1 MPPRALWLTGGMAVL
16 ASVVVWRERVML
28 DAAYE
33 RWRYP
38 PAPSPGALARP
49 IEDAY
54 ERERARQSRALY
66 DQVMNDLSEARKEG
80 FAVDALKARADAA
93 ISLAEGPYRREAL
106 EELSRVELSIP
117 RRGVQYIP
125 LYPESKPAAVK
136 GRTRKAG
143 KARREKRP

>member
-1 MPPRALWLTGGMAVL
+1 MPLRALWLAGGMAVL
-16 ASVVVWRERVML
+16 ASVVVWRERPVL

-49 IEDAY
+49 IEAAY
-54 ERERARQSRALY
+54 ERERARRSMALYGQVMSELSRAK
-66 DQVMNDLSEARKEG
+66 KEG
-80 FAVDALKARADAA
+80 FAVEGLKARADAA
-93 ISLAEGPYRREAL
+93 ISLAGGPYRREAL
-106 EELSRVELSIP
+106 DELSRVELSIP

-125 LYPESKPAAVK
+125 LYPERKPAAAK

-143 KARREKRP
+143 KARRGRP

>member
-1 MPPRALWLTGGMAVL
+1 
-16 ASVVVWRERVML
+16 ML

-49 IEDAY
+49 LEDAY
-54 ERERARQSRALY
+54 ERERVRRSKALY
-66 DQVMNDLSEARKEG
+66 ERVMSELSQARKEG
-80 FAVDALKARADAA
+80 FAVEGLKARADAA
-93 ISLAEGPYRREAL
+93 ISLADGPYRREAL

-125 LYPESKPAAVK
+125 LYSEPKPAAAT
-136 GRTRKAG
+136 RRNRKAG
-143 KARREKRP
+143 KAPRRRP